1 MADAGDVSVR
11 TEFVG
16 ATSVRRGGTRRSI
29 PERVYAAVQIVFQ
42 VALRAMIVLLALGVQ
57 TTTSGSKDT
66 GAWSNPA
73 LKDGTAVITACG
85 PLTWWPVPIEWGS
98 RCAYD
103 ITWSTG
109 ETARG
114 DVETVYL
121 GAADVGRTLPVV
133 LVPGSGRVGPY
144 PSLRLDA
151 PYEPVG
157 NVVLAGGILFA
168 LLAPVWIPWRS
179 RTERAE
185 VRRRRRMRM
194 PPWLMIVLGYGLAV
208 GGAFGFVTEPPTEG
222 LPGWGPLTWPPLLA
236 LVVGLLV
243 VLRGFVAAARRRGAG
258 HPPSVKPPVLARS
271 VRLAYGGGL
280 QLVGSFAALG
290 IAREGLGSWSAAV
303 LVTRLTLPAVLLVLG
318 AHALLVW
325 FHQTQL
331 PRNAVG
337 VWRMFPYL
345 DADAARAA
353 AQRDAAE
360 DPPPGDFVPQR

>member
-11 TEFVG
+11 TGFVG
-16 ATSVRRGGTRRSI
+16 ATSVRGRGQRRST
-29 PERVYAAVQIVFQ
+29 PERVYTAVQILVQ

-57 TTTSGSKDT
+57 TTTSGSEDT
-66 GAWSNPA
+66 RAWSKPP
-73 LKDGTAVITACG
+73 LKDGTAVITGCG
-85 PLTWWPVPIEWGS
+85 PLTWWPVPVEWGS

-114 DVETVYL
+114 DVETMYL
-121 GAADVGRTLPVV
+121 GAADLGRTLPVV

-144 PSLRLDA
+144 PSLRLGA
-151 PYEPVG
+151 PYEPLG
-157 NVVLAGGILFA
+157 NVVLAGGVLFA

-208 GGAFGFVTEPPTEG
+208 GGAFGFVTEPPAEG

-236 LVVGLLV
+236 LVAGLLV
-243 VLRGFVAAARRRGAG
+243 DLRGFVAAARRRTAG
-258 HPPSVKPPVLARS
+258 HPPPAKPPVLARW
-271 VRLAYGGGL
+271 VRVAYGGGL
-280 QLVGSFAALG
+280 LLVGTIAAVG
-290 IAREGLGSWSAAV
+290 IVREGLGNWSVAV
-303 LVTRLTLPAVLLVLG
+303 LITRLTLPAVLLVLG

-325 FHQTQL
+325 FHQARL
-331 PRNAVG
+331 PRDAVG
-337 VWRMFPYL
+337 VWRLFPYL

-360 DPPPGDFVPQR
+360 DTPPGDLVSQR